1 MYSKRDTL
9 FEAGSRGHIAMALFS
24 QHRPVTLARKGMVAA
39 PHYLASQAGAALIHV
54 QKALPLVG
62 SKRG

>member
-1 MYSKRDTL
+1 
-9 FEAGSRGHIAMALFS
+9 MALFS